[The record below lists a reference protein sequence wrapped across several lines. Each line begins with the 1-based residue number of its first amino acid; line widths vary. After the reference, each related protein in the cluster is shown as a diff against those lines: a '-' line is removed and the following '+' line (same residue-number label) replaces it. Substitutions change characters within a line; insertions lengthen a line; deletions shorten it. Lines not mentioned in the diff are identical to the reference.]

1 MLNLTTSEIIE
12 HLHDDLLSHGFLAQC
27 IGLEPFPDEHYIAGL
42 RQALLELL
50 ASGRVEIG
58 SAKDLGNYVEMVG
71 WIGTMEAKVERALE
85 AVGATSQPDNEF
97 VFWLSLKEKVDRYED
112 QADTKYTP
120 QTTRSLAQLSPTRLM
135 RRRIA
140 QILKDLGG
148 VRHQDDDDEFWVF
161 DHPPLQVSFANPR
174 IIELPDKFDVVV
186 GIRVSEPAFSE
197 LASRIMQEVKHHRTL
212 LQWDVEFGV
221 DSEAQLTEAFMN
233 AFQDVFRKVPHVDLR
248 SVVRDLAADLP
259 DRPLMRQIN
268 HLAAL
273 AWKADFLT
281 LENYLGTFRRGK
293 RLNFINYIDQ
303 GMIERA
309 LDAAYDRV
317 A

>member
-1 MLNLTTSEIIE
+1 
-12 HLHDDLLSHGFLAQC
+12 
-27 IGLEPFPDEHYIAGL
+27 
-42 RQALLELL
+42 
-50 ASGRVEIG
+50 
-58 SAKDLGNYVEMVG
+58 
-71 WIGTMEAKVERALE
+71 MEAKVERALE

-112 QADTKYTP
+112 QADTNYTP

-186 GIRVSEPAFSE
+186 GIRVSELAFSC
-197 LASRIMQEVKHHRTL
+197 LVSRIMQEVEHYQTL
-212 LQWDVEFGV
+212 LNWDVEFEV
-221 DSEAQLTEAFMN
+221 DSEEQLAEAFMN
-233 AFQDVFRKVPHVDLR
+233 AVHGVFRRMRQIDLPT
-248 SVVRDLAADLP
+248 VVRDLAADLP
-259 DRPLMRQIN
+259 DRPLMRQID

-273 AWKADFLT
+273 AWRADFLT
-281 LENYLGTFRRGK
+281 LESYLGTFRRGK
-293 RLNFINYIDQ
+293 RLNFVNYIDQ

-317 A
+317 T